1 MVCDGGSASSRP
13 LTQAP
18 IKQETHHPGHG
29 GEPEERPLWNSGDK
43 VITREMSALWLC
55 PSRADPALW
64 DESVLCEETEREALG
79 VALFFWKVT
88 PGVWAKKGF

>member
-1 MVCDGGSASSRP
+1 M
-13 LTQAP
+13 L
-18 IKQETHHPGHG
+18 
-29 GEPEERPLWNSGDK
+29 
-43 VITREMSALWLC
+43 ALWLC

-88 PGVWAKKGF
+88 PGVWVKKGF

>member
-1 MVCDGGSASSRP
+1 MALSLQGRP
-13 LTQAP
+13 GPLAP
-18 IKQETHHPGHG
+18 QT
-29 GEPEERPLWNSGDK
+29 
-43 VITREMSALWLC
+43 
-55 PSRADPALW
+55 W